1 MRCCPRCCPREIAEH
16 GNVVLPPNV
25 HVRLAPMSERDELA
39 VHAEVLRCDECGAL
53 SPDGRGGR
61 AVLTVGPAEGVL
73 TRRVA

>member
-1 MRCCPRCCPREIAEH
+1 
-16 GNVVLPPNV
+16 
-25 HVRLAPMSERDELA
+25 MSERDELA